1 VGLTRVLPRLK
12 GRSQGEVGKHNIT
25 SYRLGT
31 TETGFLDPQ
40 RNENPDVWSSV
51 DADDDR
57 TLKDPRVRLK

>member
-1 VGLTRVLPRLK
+1 L
-12 GRSQGEVGKHNIT
+12 ENNIT
-25 SYRLGT
+25 SHRLGA

-57 TLKDPRVRLK
+57 TLKDPRSVSGDEAVKQNEML